1 LTERCAAVGVW
12 LGRTPALCASVGLL
26 WASSGCESKRSEPNV
41 GVQASVSAAA
51 VNTAPSIAPT
61 TPPSVATSAVVP
73 SCATPD
79 SLGVVRLEQYQAQD
93 PVERAAVTAAKR
105 ELVRLLEPPAV
116 YFVSA
121 QTVDSRV
128 LVELWHESAFTA
140 THCAARGADGKS
152 RTLTYDAGRRA
163 IVSTK
168 IW

>member
-1 LTERCAAVGVW
+1 M
-12 LGRTPALCASVGLL
+12 
-26 WASSGCESKRSEPNV
+26 
-41 GVQASVSAAA
+41 
-51 VNTAPSIAPT
+51 
-61 TPPSVATSAVVP
+61 
-73 SCATPD
+73 
-79 SLGVVRLEQYQAQD
+79 RLEQYPAQD

-105 ELVRLLEPPAV
+105 ELVRLLEPPAM

-140 THCAARGADGKS
+140 AHCAARGADGKS

>member
-1 LTERCAAVGVW
+1 M
-12 LGRTPALCASVGLL
+12 
-26 WASSGCESKRSEPNV
+26 
-41 GVQASVSAAA
+41 
-51 VNTAPSIAPT
+51 
-61 TPPSVATSAVVP
+61 
-73 SCATPD
+73 
-79 SLGVVRLEQYQAQD
+79 RLEQYPAQD

-105 ELVRLLEPPAV
+105 ELVRLLEPPAM